1 MNTLA
6 ADDKYSR
13 RNVQNFQQQVPTAL
27 SQTQKIFPA
36 ILTSFHKS
44 TSNLE
49 RFFKKKMSVLGY
61 VFPKLWTPKEVVTL
75 KSKTPSCRTSSGNQR
90 GHGLQTLLKS
100 TRHH

>member
-13 RNVQNFQQQVPTAL
+13 RNVLNFQQQLRTAL

-49 RFFKKKMSVLGY
+49 PFFSKKVTVLGY
-61 VFPKLWTPKEVVTL
+61 VFPKLLTPKEVVT
-75 KSKTPSCRTSSGNQR
+75 
-90 GHGLQTLLKS
+90 
-100 TRHH
+100 